1 MQCRQSA
8 SSNLINSIL
17 SCNTTVTLSSRKMKR
32 VLISVT
38 NDLSTDQR
46 VAKIAGTLVGLGF
59 EVTLIGRKLSGSLP
73 IDRPYKTK
81 RMQLLFNKGPL
92 FYAEYNL
99 RLFFVL
105 LFSRVDVLLANDLDT
120 LLANFLAS
128 KLKSV
133 ALVYDSHEYYTEVP
147 ELVSRP
153 RVQAVWKRIES
164 FIFPKLK
171 HVYTVNESIAQIYR
185 EMYKV
190 PVEVIRNLPLKQQ
203 LQKTKNRAELGLP
216 LDKRVIVLQGA
227 GINVDRGGEELIE
240 AMLLL
245 PHYFLVIVGSGD
257 VVETLKS
264 RSSELGIE
272 DRVLFKPKM
281 HYIDMMQYT
290 LNADLGVT
298 LDKDTNLNYRYS
310 LPNKI
315 FDYLKA
321 GIPVL
326 SSNLPELRKVI
337 ENYDFGLILP
347 AHQPEIIAQSIKEIF
362 EVESRLLRWR
372 ENAKFAADKLN
383 WESQEEKLA
392 EIYRPFV

>member
-1 MQCRQSA
+1 
-8 SSNLINSIL
+8 
-17 SCNTTVTLSSRKMKR
+17 MKR
-32 VLISVT
+32 VVISVT

-46 VAKIAGTLVGLGF
+46 VAKVADSLMNFGF
-59 EVTLIGRKLSGSLP
+59 EVFLIGRKLPESLP
-73 IDRPYKTK
+73 LERSYKTK

-99 RLFFVL
+99 RLFFIL
-105 LFSRVDVLLANDLDT
+105 LFSRANVLLANDLDT

-128 KLKSV
+128 RIKS
-133 ALVYDSHEYYTEVP
+133 ASLVYDSHEYYTEVP

-164 FIFPKLK
+164 FIFPRLK
-171 HVYTVNESIAQIYR
+171 HVYTVNESIAEIYR
-185 EMYKV
+185 AMYQV
-190 PVEVIRNLPLKQQ
+190 PVEVIRNLPLKQH
-203 LQKTKNRAELGLP
+203 LEKTKNRKELGLP
-216 LDKRVIVLQGA
+216 VDKKVIILQGA

-245 PHYFLVIVGSGD
+245 PDYFLVIVGSGD
-257 VVETLKS
+257 VIDVLKS
-264 RSSELGIE
+264 RSRELAIE

-281 HYIDMMQYT
+281 PYNDMMQYT

-337 ENYDFGLILP
+337 EAHDLGLILP
-347 AHQPEIIAQSIKEIF
+347 AHEPGIIAQFIENIF
-362 EVESRLLRWR
+362 RDAPRLLRWR
-372 ENAKFAADKLN
+372 ENAKFAAAKLN